1 MKQFEAMKCKQNIFV
16 RTLLFT
22 LMLLFVLM
30 ARADDKYITVKGT
43 VSDSSGEPLIGCTV
57 MVKGTALATITDLSG
72 AFTLTVPEKALLDFS
87 YMGYQTKQ
95 LKPTATM
102 KVVLEESTVMLN
114 EVVAVGYGM
123 MKRSDVTGSV
133 TSVSGDDLTQSQA
146 TSVDQMLQGKAA
158 GIQINTNS
166 GAAGGGASVQ
176 VRGINSLNGTN
187 EPIYVID
194 GTIIQASAG
203 DDVYSNPLA
212 DINPNDIENIEILKD
227 ASATAI
233 YGSQAANG
241 VVIVTMKKGKEG
253 DTRINFKG
261 TWGVESRPTKIAM
274 MNLSEYAQ
282 WNTDVRLASGYTAS
296 DYFSNAAM
304 LGGGTDWQEALFRD
318 AFRQEYNLS
327 ARGGNKSMTYS
338 LSANYFDEE
347 GIVINNDFER
357 LTARGA
363 MDIKAYKWLNFG
375 ATFNVGTNK
384 RNTGMASWSTIA
396 NVLGQ
401 SPNIPVKLPD
411 GSWGKSSYN
420 DETASY
426 SANPIA
432 VASVTTRL
440 NKAMTTRANFY
451 VELKPVKWLTW
462 RSEYTFDAN
471 IDNYRYHL
479 PAYDFGGTVN
489 AEATHTAYK
498 TYNQYTALKSF
509 ATATYKKKRHSLTA
523 MLGYEQ
529 NSRYKNYIWGTR
541 QGGSD
546 VDTSLSSGDPSLD
559 SNVGYTTRVNF
570 SSYFGRASYS
580 WADRYLVTATLRR
593 DGSSHFARGQ
603 RWGTFPSVALG
614 WRIDKENFFLPLTEQ
629 ISNLKLRLGYGVVG
643 NANIADNTYQPTFSV
658 VQSNFGSSYATA
670 NMPNYDGLT
679 WEKTD
684 SWNVG
689 LDLSLAGN
697 KYEFIFDLY
706 QKNTRDLLLQTAQP
720 YYTGSNS
727 NITGGTTSQWANI
740 GSMRNRGL
748 EITWIANFINTKRL
762 KWKSTLSYTMVD
774 NEVTALNNENGYIDK
789 RLDSSWAGNETV
801 TRTAV
806 GHSVSQ
812 FYGYKL
818 NGRINSAADFLRN
831 NGDGTST
838 VTVATPNYRVG
849 TVVSNADATALYTSV
864 GDFLF
869 KDLNGDGIIDS
880 NDMTFLGTAL
890 PTFTLGW
897 NNAFTMGNWKVTLF
911 CYASVGGKVFNFAR
925 RRTDE
930 PSAIN
935 GSYNN
940 KSTRVINYAHLGY
953 LDGNANNKDV
963 WNVYVEE
970 GADPLESRIDYNNG
984 NYNSRVSDRYVE
996 NGDYLRIKTLS
1007 LTYSVPKRKI
1017 KKWNMQ
1023 SLNLTLSLQN
1033 LYTFTGYSGYDPEVG
1048 SNNGQYSFSSSGML
1062 LYGVDTGR
1070 IPTPRMAT
1078 FTLDTTF

>member
-1 MKQFEAMKCKQNIFV
+1 MKRIRHNTHRSLIAILFI
-16 RTLLFT
+16 LLSA
-22 LMLLFVLM
+22 V
-30 ARADDKYITVKGT
+30 ARADGKFVTAKGT
-43 VSDSSGEPLIGCTV
+43 VTDNAGEPLIGCVV
-57 MVKGTALATITDLSG
+57 MVKGTALATTTDLFG
-72 AFTLTVPEKALLDFS
+72 AFSLTVPEGAVIDFS
-87 YMGYQTKQ
+87 YIGYNSKQ
-95 LKPTATM
+95 LKAQPQM
-102 KVVLEESTVMLN
+102 KVVLEEATVMLN
-114 EVVAVGYGM
+114 EVVAIGYGM

-146 TSVDQMLQGKAA
+146 SSVDQMLQGKAA
-158 GIQINTNS
+158 GIQISTNS

-194 GTIIQASAG
+194 GTIIQSATG
-203 DDVYSNPLA
+203 ADVYSNPLS

-253 DTRINFKG
+253 NTSINFKG
-261 TWGVESRPTKIAM
+261 TWGVETRPTKIDM

-282 WNTDVRLASGYTAS
+282 WNTDVRLASGYTPS

-304 LGGGTDWQEALFRD
+304 LGKGTDWQEALFR
-318 AFRQEYNLS
+318 AGFRQEYNLS
-327 ARGGNKSMTYS
+327 ARGGTKMMTYS
-338 LSANYFDEE
+338 LSGNYFTQD

-357 LTARGA
+357 FTVRGA
-363 MDIKAYKWLNFG
+363 LDVKPFNWLKFG
-375 ATFNVGTNK
+375 GTFNLGSSE

-401 SPNIPVKLPD
+401 SPNIPIRLPD
-411 GSWGKSSYN
+411 GTWGKSAYN
-420 DETASY
+420 DEAASY

-432 VASVTTRL
+432 VASVTTRR
-440 NKAMTTRANFY
+440 NKIMTTRANIY
-451 VELKPVKWLTW
+451 AELKPFKWLTW
-462 RSEYTFDAN
+462 RNEYTFDSN
-471 IDNYRYHL
+471 VDNYRYHI

-489 AEATHTAYK
+489 AQATHTTYK
-498 TYNQYTALKSF
+498 TYNQYTAFKSF
-509 ATATYKKKRHSLTA
+509 ATATFKKKRHNVTA
-523 MLGYEQ
+523 MIGYEM
-529 NSRYKNYIWGTR
+529 NSRYKDYLWASR

-546 VDTSLSSGDPSLD
+546 TDTSLSSGDPSLD
-559 SNVGYTTRVNF
+559 SNVGYSTRVNF
-570 SSYFGRASYS
+570 CSYFGRASYS
-580 WADRYLVTATLRR
+580 WADRYLMTATLRR

-614 WRIDKENFFLPLTEQ
+614 WRIDKENFFLPLTEY
-629 ISNLKLRLGYGVVG
+629 ISTLKLRAGYGVVG
-643 NANIADNTYQPTFSV
+643 NANLADNTYQPTFSV
-658 VQSNFGSSYATA
+658 VESNFGSSYATA
-670 NMPNYDGLT
+670 NMPNYKGLT

-689 LDLSLAGN
+689 LDLSLDGN
-697 KYEFIFDLY
+697 KYEFILDLY
-706 QKNTRDLLLQTAQP
+706 QKNTRDLLLQTAMP
-720 YYTGSNS
+720 YYTGSTS
-727 NITGGTTSQWANI
+727 LTGGTTPQWANI

-748 EITWIANFINTKRL
+748 ELTLIANLINTKKF
-762 KWKSTLSYTMVD
+762 KWRSTLTYTMVE
-774 NEVTALNNENGYIDK
+774 NTITELNNENGYIDK

-812 FYGYKL
+812 FFGYRL
-818 NGRINSAADFLRN
+818 NGRINSAADFLRD

-849 TVVSNADATALYTSV
+849 TVVSNADASALYTSV

-869 KDLNGDGIIDS
+869 KDLNNDGVIDS
-880 NDMTFLGTAL
+880 NDMTFLGSAL
-890 PTFTLGW
+890 PKFTLGW
-897 NNAFTMGNWKVTLF
+897 NNSFTIRNLKISLF
-911 CYASVGGKVFNFAR
+911 CYAAVGGKVFNYTR

-930 PSAIN
+930 PSAIS

-940 KSTRVINYAHLGY
+940 KSKSVVNYAHLGY
-953 LDGNANNKDV
+953 TDGNPDNKNV
-963 WNVYVEE
+963 WNVYVLP
-970 GADPLESRIDYNNG
+970 GADTLQSRIDYNNG

-1007 LTYSVPKRKI
+1007 FTYSMPKRMVKRW
-1017 KKWNMQ
+1017 KMQ
-1023 SLNLTLSLQN
+1023 ALNFTLSLQN
-1033 LYTFTGYSGYDPEVG
+1033 LYTITGYSGYDPEVG
-1048 SNNGQYSFSSSGML
+1048 SNNGQYSFNSSGMM

-1070 IPTPRMAT
+1070 IPTPRSAL
-1078 FTLDTTF
+1078 FTIDTTF